1 MLGRLLPRATLAVA
15 GGLAAWHAQCR
26 LRCEPSYLASASAAN
41 ELPGPYLKPTFIADA
56 AAKAGPALVNIS
68 VGGRSVF
75 QPGTSGSGFIV
86 HSSGVVLTNTHV
98 VASSGGQVVV
108 TLSDG
113 ITKLNGVV
121 EHADTT
127 SDIAVI
133 RVRPKAPLPTVALG
147 SSADLRPGE
156 FVVALGAPLGL
167 TNSVS
172 AGIVSA
178 VQRTRSEIGLR
189 EPLGARNAME
199 YIQTDAAINSGNSGG
214 PLLNLAGEPALE
226 PRHASARVLPVPRP
240 MTHRRGPRR
249 PPKRALRRRRGHRH
263 EHDESNGH
271 GWDRLRRADRRG
283 ATRRQLEHPS
293 RRRTGVAPPLLTR
306 SGWLPLAAPQ
316 VKRVVTQLETHG
328 RVLRPYLGLKFVEL
342 NAAIAADLR
351 TRAAEHGNAVAHSVP
366 DAGLYVMHVAPG
378 SPAQRG
384 GVRVGDA
391 VVGLDGQAVRST
403 RDLIEQLTRKVGAR
417 VKLDLQRNARPA
429 AATVTVES
437 MQE

>member
-113 ITKLNGVV
+113 ITKLSGVV

-214 PLLNLAGEPALE
+214 PLLNLAGEVIGVNTMKAMGMDGI
-226 PRHASARVLPVPRP
+226 AFAVPI
-240 MTHRRGPRR
+240 
-249 PPKRALRRRRGHRH
+249 
-263 EHDESNGH
+263 DE
-271 GWDRLRRADRRG
+271 
-283 ATRRQLEHPS
+283 
-293 RRRTGVAPPLLTR
+293 
-306 SGWLPLAAPQ
+306 

-417 VKLDLQRNARPA
+417 VRLDLQRNARPA